1 MHVHRLLAHRPL
13 NFCERITSRKRL
25 LRVKVNYSFL
35 FFFFF
40 KKNLLSR
47 HSVWDTVNTING
59 IFSLQYFFDSFANER
74 EKIKKT
80 NKATD
85 QPTCSRRTG
94 DDDQRTNSFDGIQL
108 RLMMQVHLVWLP
120 SYNIGIH
127 HIHKDSLGFAWC
139 HYCQSMLS
147 VLHTLLNSNLSDS
160 KLTEEKNDER
170 KRANIGI
177 RTHDHCAED
186 TYNASR

>member
-1 MHVHRLLAHRPL
+1 MLVHRLPAHRPL

-35 FFFFF
+35 FFL
-40 KKNLLSR
+40 KKKKILSR
-47 HSVWDTVNTING
+47 HSVWDAVNTING

-74 EKIKKT
+74 EIIKKT

-127 HIHKDSLGFAWC
+127 HIHKDSLGFVWC
-139 HYCQSMLS
+139 HYCRSMLS
-147 VLHTLLNSNLSDS
+147 VLHTL
-160 KLTEEKNDER
+160 
-170 KRANIGI
+170 
-177 RTHDHCAED
+177 
-186 TYNASR
+186 